1 MPLGGARLR
10 TPEGRANQCGLR
22 VRERRRALR
31 LKQDALCARIATAT
45 EGEWNPDRLEVLR
58 IEQGSRSVTDVELG
72 ALARAMDCNL
82 CWLLSGEG
90 LPALPLTTPSRS
102 ATS

>member
-10 TPEGRANQCGLR
+10 TPEGRVNQCGLR
-22 VRERRRALR
+22 VRERRRELR

-58 IEQGSRSVTDVELG
+58 IEQGTRTVTDVELL
-72 ALARAMDCNL
+72 ALARALNCHF
-82 CWLLSGEG
+82 CWLLSGEN
-90 LPALPLTTPSRS
+90 PP
-102 ATS
+102 